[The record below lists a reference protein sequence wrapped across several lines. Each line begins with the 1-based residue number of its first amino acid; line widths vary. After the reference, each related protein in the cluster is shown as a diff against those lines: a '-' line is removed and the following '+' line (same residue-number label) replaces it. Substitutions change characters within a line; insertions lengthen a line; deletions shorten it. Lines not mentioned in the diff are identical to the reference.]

1 MILLK
6 FEWLQDYM
14 EMQNHITYLNKN
26 LVRTERELWRWTYG
40 DLSKIKLEKGSRA
53 TRLEEIIESLKQ
65 EIEIT
70 ENRILDIEQF
80 IYSLDGLE
88 SQIVRMKYI
97 ENKSLKEIAE
107 ITGYEYGYIR
117 VKHASIKRT
126 INFANSYKE
135 KIESKNVT

>member
-1 MILLK
+1 MK

-14 EMQNHITYLNKN
+14 EMQNHIAYLKKN

>member
-1 MILLK
+1 MK

-14 EMQNHITYLNKN
+14 EMQNHITYLKKN

-126 INFANSYKE
+126 IKFANSYKE

>member
-1 MILLK
+1 
-6 FEWLQDYM
+6 
-14 EMQNHITYLNKN
+14 MQNHIAYLKNN

>member
-1 MILLK
+1 MK

-14 EMQNHITYLNKN
+14 EMQNHIAYLKKN

-126 INFANSYKE
+126 INFANSYRE

>member
-1 MILLK
+1 MK

-14 EMQNHITYLNKN
+14 EMQNHITYLKKN

>member
-1 MILLK
+1 MK

-14 EMQNHITYLNKN
+14 EMQNHIAYLKKN

-126 INFANSYKE
+126 IKFANSYKE

>member
-1 MILLK
+1 
-6 FEWLQDYM
+6 M
-14 EMQNHITYLNKN
+14 EMQNHIAYLKKN

-126 INFANSYKE
+126 INFANSYRE

>member
-1 MILLK
+1 MK

-14 EMQNHITYLNKN
+14 EMQKHIAYLKKN

>member
-1 MILLK
+1 MK

>member
-1 MILLK
+1 MK

-14 EMQNHITYLNKN
+14 EMQNHIAYLKKN

-126 INFANSYKE
+126 LNFANSYRE

>member
-1 MILLK
+1 MK

-14 EMQNHITYLNKN
+14 EMQNHIAYLKKN

-126 INFANSYKE
+126 MNFANSYKE

>member
-1 MILLK
+1 
-6 FEWLQDYM
+6 
-14 EMQNHITYLNKN
+14 MQNHITYLKKN

-135 KIESKNVT
+135 KIESKKVT

>member
-1 MILLK
+1 
-6 FEWLQDYM
+6 
-14 EMQNHITYLNKN
+14 MQNHIAYLKKN

>member
-1 MILLK
+1 
-6 FEWLQDYM
+6 M
-14 EMQNHITYLNKN
+14 EMQNHIAYLKKN

>member
-1 MILLK
+1 MK

-14 EMQNHITYLNKN
+14 EMTEHLAYLKN
-26 LVRTERELWRWTYG
+26 NLIRTENELVRWTCG
-40 DLSKIKLEKGSRA
+40 DLSEIKLEKGSRA
-53 TRLEEIIESLKQ
+53 SRLEEIIESLKQ

-117 VKHASIKRT
+117 VKHASIKHT